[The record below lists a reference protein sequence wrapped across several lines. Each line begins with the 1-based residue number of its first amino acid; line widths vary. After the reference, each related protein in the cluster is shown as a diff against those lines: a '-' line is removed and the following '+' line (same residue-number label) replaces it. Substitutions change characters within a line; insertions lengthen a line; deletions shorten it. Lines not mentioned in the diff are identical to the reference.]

1 MTLSAALTDLDG
13 VLGVVCRLTVR
24 DGAGNMVH
32 DEPVRVVALTEE
44 EATMSATWLSLG
56 STNGT
61 LVQTLR
67 CIDVDDEVDE
77 VGVAVNLTAVNRTQV
92 DDQTGGQKE
101 AEADGLPTWAFLVPL
116 LGLVLLVT
124 AFALRS
130 KAETEEPPA
139 DLRMNQADEAAL
151 WDEEVAQTPPKLK
164 RPDGWTAEQYA
175 TWLSGPRPEGWSD
188 EAWTAF
194 VQEQQPLNV

>member
-1 MTLSAALTDLDG
+1 
-13 VLGVVCRLTVR
+13 
-24 DGAGNMVH
+24 
-32 DEPVRVVALTEE
+32 VAFTEE

-77 VGVAVNLTAVNRTQV
+77 VKMAVNLTAVNRTQA
-92 DDQTGGQKE
+92 DDQTGGQNE
-101 AEADGLPTWAFLVPL
+101 AEADGLPTWTLLVPL
-116 LGLVLLVT
+116 LVLVLLVT
-124 AFALRS
+124 ACALR
-130 KAETEEPPA
+130 KAETEEQPA
-139 DLRMNQADEAAL
+139 DLRMNQADEEAL
-151 WDEEVAQTPPKLK
+151 WDEAVVQTPLELK

-175 TWLSGPRPEGWSD
+175 TWLNGPRPEGWSD

-194 VQEQQPLNV
+194 VKEQLPLNV